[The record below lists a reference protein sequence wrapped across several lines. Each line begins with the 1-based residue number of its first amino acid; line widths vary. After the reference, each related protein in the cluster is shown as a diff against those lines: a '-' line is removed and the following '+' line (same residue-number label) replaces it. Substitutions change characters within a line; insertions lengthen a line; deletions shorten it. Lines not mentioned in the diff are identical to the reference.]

1 MDIGRKLQPEIQRCI
16 VSVVDFLMRSGYT
29 SLLYKKPIS
38 DKWLHLR
45 TWSVGSIS
53 HIDHWCFIYINII
66 RSISMMSFLYTGYVY
81 SICIPLKSWPQYAL
95 KVNIFLSKLPNWFC
109 KVINM
114 WYFIPVPFLPLCRIK
129 NNSAPRSARERRRQF
144 RQRFFFWPVHRAHSG
159 PSFAKGK
166 TCPPFEVEKVVR
178 RDLAAWGETM
188 YTCGK
193 WIPSPSWIACWM

>member
-1 MDIGRKLQPEIQRCI
+1 MDIGRKLQPKIQRCI

-66 RSISMMSFLYTGYVY
+66 RSMMSFLYTGFVY
-81 SICIPLKSWPQYAL
+81 SICIPLKITAAVRI
-95 KVNIFLSKLPNWFC
+95 KGEIFLSKLPNWFS

-114 WYFIPVPFLPLCRIK
+114 WYFIPVPFLPLCRIRIIPPQ
-129 NNSAPRSARERRRQF
+129 SSARERRSDSSARD
-144 RQRFFFWPVHRAHSG
+144 FFLGRSTELTAALH
-159 PSFAKGK
+159 FAKGK

-178 RDLAAWGETM
+178 WDLAAWGETM

-193 WIPSPSWIACWM
+193 WIPSPSWIGCWM